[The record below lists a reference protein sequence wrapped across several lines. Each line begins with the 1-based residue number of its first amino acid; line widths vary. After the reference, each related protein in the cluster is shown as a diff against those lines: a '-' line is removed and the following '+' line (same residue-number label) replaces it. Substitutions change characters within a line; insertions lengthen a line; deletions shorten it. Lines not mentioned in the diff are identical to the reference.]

1 MFSIC
6 EEIEVSWG
14 RNVLRSGRKVRGPVE
29 WFQLRLLLRSQN
41 KLLLK
46 MGFRNATFP
55 KIQNKM
61 VRGQK
66 QIAYKLAVYL
76 FQCTAVVGWGWI

>member
-1 MFSIC
+1 MFSTC
-6 EEIEVSWG
+6 EELKVSWG

-29 WFQLRLLLRSQN
+29 WFQLRLLIPQN

-46 MGFRNATFP
+46 MGFRNTTFP

-61 VRGQK
+61 
-66 QIAYKLAVYL
+66 I
-76 FQCTAVVGWGWI
+76 WGKSR